1 MRRLVLPAALAALF
15 ALPLA
20 AAAQTA
26 TGRWGS
32 VDLGAHTYRP
42 NIDSD
47 FATSPGPYEESFG
60 TGRGWMFELGVS
72 RALYTGFGSLEAG
85 LRSGYFQDVGHGIVT
100 GSSPPVYSVDE
111 TKFKIIPTSLALTYR
126 ADFIPDRFHVPLAP
140 YVRATLDRYN
150 WWVTGGGG
158 GQTERGA
165 TNGWS
170 VTGGIGFLLDFI
182 DPGMAREL
190 DRESGV
196 NHTYVVFEVTQSH
209 IDDFGSSSSWDLSSE
224 KLTLGGA
231 LLFVF

>member
-1 MRRLVLPAALAALF
+1 MRRLVLAALAV
-15 ALPLA
+15 LPLA
-20 AAAQTA
+20 ATAQGGSA
-26 TGRWGS
+26 SGRWGS
-32 VDLGAHTYRP
+32 VDVGAHTYRP

-85 LRSGYFQDVGHGIVT
+85 VRTGYFEDTGRGIVT
-100 GSSPPVYSVDE
+100 GSSPPEYSVDE
-111 TKFKIIPTSLALTYR
+111 TKFRIIPTSLALTYR

-170 VTGGIGFLLDFI
+170 VTGGIGFLLDFL
-182 DPGMAREL
+182 DPMLAREL
-190 DRESGV
+190 DRDSGV
-196 NHTYVVFEVTQSH
+196 NHTYLVFEVTKSR